1 MGCIKRFP
9 YPLLRMLSMKK
20 LAVILAS
27 CTALGFS
34 LSAWATSHP
43 NPHPSN
49 LEPMSDGDRDS
60 LDAYQQYRQIIQRT
74 TGMVR
79 NDTAQSQVRD
89 YGLNIVRVTW
99 EDSARYENSSVGP
112 NISDLTIQVRQYH
125 PEQRRYEQHLMPVIR
140 HPNFTDLTADIPLNR
155 FHLLVGNHNGGDL
168 ERVSLRDVL
177 ENLPNY
183 LHNPDSWASETPSLL
198 AKRDTHVLVSAQ
210 ACFLPIPQGEKA
222 QFNPVLFNYQSYPG
236 DPAVLTLLATREGT
250 SITIIDNRDEDDL
263 PYRQMWGQQLFFNQ
277 NGQRARL
284 TGERLSDFQAQQASE
299 ADPTDEPTPEAAG
312 ESGLNMVM
320 VIQVPLKQKEPMI
333 DEMWDMPVLLAA
345 PEEAMDFSSVEEA
358 VIGHGEPEGPFTEIA
373 GLSIERHPDFPIRVT
388 VQFYKA
394 TDNGV
399 LSPDDVREI
408 HEQINRVYEDADYV
422 GSLVVGDRTQRP
434 TDYHG
439 DHQQPKDWWH
449 KFWEHYY
456 RNQG

>member
-1 MGCIKRFP
+1 
-9 YPLLRMLSMKK
+9 MKK
-20 LAVILAS
+20 LVISLLS
-27 CTALGFS
+27 CAALGFS
-34 LSAWATSHP
+34 LSAWATSNP

-49 LEPMSDGDRDS
+49 PEPMSDGDRDS
-60 LDAYQQYRQIIQRT
+60 LDLYQQYRQVIQRT

-79 NDTAQSQVRD
+79 NDTAQSLVD
-89 YGLNIVRVTW
+89 EYGLNIVNVMW
-99 EDSARYENSSVGP
+99 EDTARYDNSSVGP

-140 HPNFTDLTADIPLNR
+140 HPNFSDITADIPLDQ
-155 FHLLVGNHNGGDL
+155 FHLLVGNHNGRDL

-177 ENLPNY
+177 DNLPNY
-183 LHNPDSWASETPSLL
+183 LHNPDSWVNETPSLL

-210 ACFLPIPQGEKA
+210 ACFLPIPPGDKA

-250 SITIIDNRDEDDL
+250 SITIIDNRDEDNL
-263 PYRQMWGQQLFFNQ
+263 PYRQIWGQQLFFNQ

-299 ADPTDEPTPEAAG
+299 AEPTDEPTPEAAG

-320 VIQVPLKQKEPMI
+320 VIQVPLKQKEPM
-333 DEMWDMPVLLAA
+333 DMDMIVGSGPVLMSA
-345 PEEAMDFSSVEEA
+345 PDPEMERSNVEEA

-373 GLSIERHPDFPIRVT
+373 ELPIERHPDFPIRVT

-399 LSPDDVREI
+399 LSAEDVDEI
-408 HEQINRVYEDADYV
+408 HQQINRVYEDADYV

-434 TDYHG
+434 TDYDG
-439 DHQQPKDWWH
+439 EHQQPKNWWQ

-456 RNQG
+456 HNNG

>member
-1 MGCIKRFP
+1 MRKR
-9 YPLLRMLSMKK
+9 
-20 LAVILAS
+20 AIVLAS
-27 CTALGFS
+27 CAALGVS
-34 LSAWATSHP
+34 LSALAASDSHP
-43 NPHPSN
+43 NLPNP
-49 LEPMSDGDRDS
+49 EAMSDADRDS
-60 LDAYQQYRQIIQRT
+60 LNAYQQYRQVIQRT

-79 NDTAQSQVRD
+79 DDAARSLVD
-89 YGLNIVRVTW
+89 EYGLNIVNVMW
-99 EDSARYENSSVGP
+99 EDSARYDNSSVGP
-112 NISDLTIQVRQYH
+112 NISDLTIQVRHYH
-125 PEQRRYEQHLMPVIR
+125 PELRRYQQHLMPVIR
-140 HPNFTDLTADIPLNR
+140 HPNFTDITADIPLNR

-168 ERVSLRDVL
+168 ERVPLRDIL

-263 PYRQMWGQQLFFNQ
+263 PYRPIWGQQLFFNQ

-299 ADPTDEPTPEAAG
+299 EAAEPTDGPTPEAAG

-320 VIQVPLKQKEPMI
+320 VIQVPLKQKEAI
-333 DEMWDMPVLLAA
+333 TYEMSDMPVLMAA
-345 PEEAMDFSSVEEA
+345 PEEAMDLSNIEEA

-373 GLSIERHPDFPIRVT
+373 GLPIERHPDFPIRVT

-399 LSPDDVREI
+399 LSAEDVSEI
-408 HEQINRVYEDADYV
+408 QAQINRVYEDADYV
-422 GSLVVGDRTQRP
+422 GSLVVGDRAQRP
-434 TDYHG
+434 TDYDG
-439 DHQQPKDWWH
+439 DHQQPKEWWQ
-449 KFWEHYY
+449 KFWDHYY